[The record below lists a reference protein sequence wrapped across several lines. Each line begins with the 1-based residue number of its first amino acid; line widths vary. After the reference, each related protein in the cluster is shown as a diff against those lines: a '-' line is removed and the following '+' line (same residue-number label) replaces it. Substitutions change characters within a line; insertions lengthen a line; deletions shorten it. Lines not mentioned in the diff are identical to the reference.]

1 MHPCIYIHIQIM
13 LTRLPQVR
21 RLELLWV
28 LSFNLQLISPIHRNP
43 IPISDERIHRQ
54 LLYRRSG
61 SLLVCL
67 IAEYRSLIIIGPATN
82 WLNLLPGSLIFH
94 LMYGIHSRLALG
106 ICSLWGDGSW
116 NSLRDLTTS
125 PTLGPFIVFR
135 TYLNRMVSCS
145 SIDWLL
151 LKES

>member
-1 MHPCIYIHIQIM
+1 M

-67 IAEYRSLIIIGPATN
+67 IAEYRSLIHNRARNELVKPSTREPYLYSYV
-82 WLNLLPGSLIFH
+82 WYSFDKPWNLL
-94 LMYGIHSRLALG
+94 
-106 ICSLWGDGSW
+106 LWGDGSW

-135 TYLNRMVSCS
+135 TYLNQMVSCS

-151 LKES
+151 LTES